1 MEKSLSSQKSK
12 IAQILF
18 WIAFISLIL
27 IRSLNSA
34 GVDIPFRTRLMQ
46 LMAVL
51 FGIKILL
58 THYSL
63 KEWIIIGATAII
75 TGLAFLTAKDTLWI
89 EIAVMLIAA
98 KDMDLKQCCKVYF
111 TIAAVSMVAMMVLSG
126 IGVIDNFKLVQDF
139 DRGGVETRYA
149 FGYTHPNVF
158 FSNVMNVVALGI
170 LAFYDKIKPWHLAVL
185 TGLNIV
191 FLLLSV
197 SRTGFIVVQV
207 LLISVFIVKV
217 DSKLMESKIVYGIGY
232 LCISLAVLLSYSVY
246 FLDWKYLALVN
257 KLTTGRIF
265 ISLKYAHFSDW
276 TILPA
281 TREDIVLDMGFV
293 HVMFYWGILLG
304 LVYIGLIL
312 WNYRRLYL
320 KKDAAALVIL
330 LSYTLFTMVESHG
343 FSMFFVGNLMFILMI
358 GWGKERNDVS
368 TEKSN
373 S

>member
-1 MEKSLSSQKSK
+1 MEKSLSNQKSK

-34 GVDIPFRTRLMQ
+34 GVDIPYRTRLLQ
-46 LMAVL
+46 LMAIL
-51 FGIKILL
+51 FGVKILL
-58 THYSL
+58 TQYSV
-63 KEWIIIGATAII
+63 KEWIAIGITAVI
-75 TGLAFLTAKDTLWI
+75 TGLAFLSAKDTLWI

-98 KDMDLKQCCKVYF
+98 KDMDLKKCCSVYF
-111 TIAAVSMVAMMVLSG
+111 GIAAVSMVAMMVLSG

-139 DRGGVETRYA
+139 DRGSVETRYA

-170 LAFYDKIKPWHLAVL
+170 LAFYDKIKPWHMVVL
-185 TGLNIV
+185 TGVNV
-191 FLLLSV
+191 VLLLLAA

-207 LLISVFIVKV
+207 LLIAIFIVKKWPRIV
-217 DSKLMESKIVYGIGY
+217 ESKFVYRMSC
-232 LCISLAVLLSYSVY
+232 LCITLTALFSCCIY
-246 FLDWKYLALVN
+246 FVEWKYLNLIN
-257 KLTTGRIF
+257 KLTTGRVYL
-265 ISLKYAHFSDW
+265 SLKYGHIREW
-276 TILPA
+276 KLLPIY
-281 TREDIVLDMGFV
+281 RETYVLDMGFV

-304 LVYIGLIL
+304 LIYIGLIL
-312 WNYRRLYL
+312 WNFRRLYL
-320 KKDAAALVIL
+320 KKDAAAVVVL
-330 LSYTLFTMVESHG
+330 LAYTLFTMIESHG

>member
-1 MEKSLSSQKSK
+1 MEKSLSNQKSK

-34 GVDIPFRTRLMQ
+34 GVDIPYRTRLLQ
-46 LMAVL
+46 LMAIL
-51 FGIKILL
+51 FGVKILL
-58 THYSL
+58 TQYSV
-63 KEWIIIGATAII
+63 KEWIAIGITAVI
-75 TGLAFLTAKDTLWI
+75 TGLAFLSAKDTLWI

-98 KDMDLKQCCKVYF
+98 KDMDLKKCCSVYF
-111 TIAAVSMVAMMVLSG
+111 GIAAVSMVAMMVLSG

-170 LAFYDKIKPWHLAVL
+170 LAFYDKIKPWHMVVL
-185 TGLNIV
+185 TGVNV
-191 FLLLSV
+191 VLLLLAA

-207 LLISVFIVKV
+207 LLIAIFIVKKWQKV
-217 DSKLMESKIVYGIGY
+217 IECKWFCIIGY
-232 LCISLAVLLSYSVY
+232 VSIIFASLISYSIFVVNRR
-246 FLDWKYLALVN
+246 ALIGLN
-257 KLTTGRIF
+257 RIFTGRIWLTLDHAPLTEW
-265 ISLKYAHFSDW
+265 SV
-276 TILPA
+276 LPID
-281 TREDIVLDMGFV
+281 RETFVIDMGFV

-304 LVYIGLIL
+304 LIYIGLIL
-312 WNYRRLYL
+312 WNFRRLYL
-320 KKDAAALVIL
+320 KKDAAAVVVL
-330 LSYTLFTMVESHG
+330 LAYTLFTMIESHG